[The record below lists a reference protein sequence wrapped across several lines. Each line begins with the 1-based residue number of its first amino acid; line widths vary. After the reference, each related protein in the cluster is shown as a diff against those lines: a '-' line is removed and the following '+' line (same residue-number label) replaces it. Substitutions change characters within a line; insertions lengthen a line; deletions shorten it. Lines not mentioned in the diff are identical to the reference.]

1 MFPLHPMILQVE
13 KQAQVENVFLQSQQM
28 AQTARTK
35 LCIPRRDPCPP
46 RTQETIAPT
55 VTI

>member
-1 MFPLHPMILQVE
+1 MFPLHPKILQVQ

-46 RTQETIAPT
+46 RAQETIAPT
-55 VTI
+55 VSI